1 MDDFLAE
8 NMDRVIAKKKG
19 LKRKHWFY
27 IVGVVVFLTLVLI
40 IIFGDYTSTYKVEK
54 DKLTI
59 AEIKKGQF
67 NDYILVIGKVE
78 PIATVYLD
86 AIDGGRV
93 EEILIEEGTMVK
105 KGDVILRLSNQN
117 INLNIL
123 NSEAQLA
130 EKENF
135 LRNTLIIMEQQKIQL
150 KRELLQLYFDIQ
162 KKKRTY
168 EQNTMLLKDELIP
181 RENYLES
188 KESYEHV
195 TQLRQLLI
203 ERARQDS
210 IYRKIE
216 IENMND
222 NLDNIRQNLKMVR
235 ERLENLNVKVSV
247 DGQLGMLDAELGQSI
262 GTGHRIGQINVLTDF
277 KIEAQINEHYIDRVR
292 RDLTASF
299 DRQGKSFFLKVKKV
313 YPEVREGLF
322 NIDLVFTSEKPHNI
336 RTGQTNH
343 IRLQLGQ
350 PEEATLI
357 PRGGFFQSTGGQWVY
372 VLDETERYAMKR
384 NIRIGRQNPQYFELL
399 DGLEPG
405 EKVITSSYDTFGEN
419 DRLILR

>member
-1 MDDFLAE
+1 
-8 NMDRVIAKKKG
+8 
-19 LKRKHWFY
+19 
-27 IVGVVVFLTLVLI
+27 
-40 IIFGDYTSTYKVEK
+40 
-54 DKLTI
+54 
-59 AEIKKGQF
+59 
-67 NDYILVIGKVE
+67 
-78 PIATVYLD
+78 
-86 AIDGGRV
+86 
-93 EEILIEEGTMVK
+93 
-105 KGDVILRLSNQN
+105 
-117 INLNIL
+117 
-123 NSEAQLA
+123 
-130 EKENF
+130 
-135 LRNTLIIMEQQKIQL
+135 
-150 KRELLQLYFDIQ
+150 
-162 KKKRTY
+162 TY

-188 KESYEHV
+188 KESYEHA

-222 NLDNIRQNLKMVR
+222 NLDNIRKNLKMVR
-235 ERLENLNVKVSV
+235 ERLENLNVNVSV

-262 GTGHRIGQINVLTDF
+262 STGQRIGQINVLTDF

-299 DRQGKSFFLKVKKV
+299 DRQGKIFFLKVKKV
-313 YPEVREGLF
+313 YPEVREGIF
-322 NIDLVFTSEKPHNI
+322 NIDMVFTSEKPYNI

-372 VLDETERYAMKR
+372 VLDETESYAMKC